1 MSFTEEVEVDK
12 VMVIRLLLTLIGG
25 AMILL
30 LISIVC
36 EADDAIL
43 RKIEAVEIDTP
54 PKIDGKLDDLCW
66 QQAART
72 GDFIQFEPQSGAPAT
87 QETKVY
93 LLHDRNRLYVGFE
106 CFKDDMNTLAANLTR
121 RDSFFFSDDHVEVLI
136 DTYLDQRNCY
146 AFALNPLSTQTDR
159 RITNEGANVRRS
171 SSNVGSAISWDCDW
185 NGRAAT
191 SDDRWTAEFSIPF
204 TELRFP
210 KKNSHVAWGI
220 NFWRN
225 DESHEEEHSWV
236 DLGGQRYAV
245 SRFGQ
250 LTSLP
255 TDRLVTKRP
264 IEIKPYGTIKPQ
276 KVGDEDLEMKAN
288 TGADLRYSF
297 SSLTLDLT
305 IDPDFAQIEAD
316 PDLVN
321 LTDIPLRFP
330 EKRPFFLEGNE
341 LFQTPVELF
350 YSRRV
355 ENLLHGGK
363 VIGKLGDYDIAI
375 VTAQALPEAE
385 AFSTDSRFSE
395 DLDRRLVSED
405 LRKLFDKSEIAL
417 SENINLEVKDPED
430 KWLITD
436 KGEEQQ
442 YTVIRDGDRLNVYE
456 VEADQLPAGQYT
468 YSVFRLQRDIGKTS
482 SFGFLGVN
490 KQRGDLY
497 DRASGIDARFS
508 LPANM
513 NLNLEYAREWKSD
526 IDSDDVIFAELS
538 RSTNLFSFQARYIDI
553 GERFDVETGFIP
565 RIDRR
570 GFELSSRYNKQYKGV
585 LQRLRGEV
593 QYERLENHA
602 GQRTNERGRFGGL
615 MGIKDIFLFVGPEWY
630 YHVDDDNDDVV
641 YTDKIL
647 GFFAGWFPP
656 KWVQIRNFGSVG
668 IRDDKDSFFIRPEV
682 TLRPTSKLNLELILQ
697 RLVEDGTL
705 ETWTRRFIVNYQF
718 AQRMFI
724 RSSAEF
730 TIDNERRIFGLF
742 AYEYLPESTLFI
754 VYNNNRDEEGET
766 EQILFVKLA
775 HLLKVGLF

>member
-1 MSFTEEVEVDK
+1 
-12 VMVIRLLLTLIGG
+12 MVIRFLLRLIGG
-25 AMILL
+25 IVIPL
-30 LISIVC
+30 LISAVC
-36 EADDAIL
+36 QADDRIL
-43 RKIEAVEIDTP
+43 RKIEVVETDTP

-66 QQAART
+66 QRAAQT
-72 GDFIQFEPQSGAPAT
+72 GDFIQFEPQSGAPET

-106 CFKDDMNTLAANLTR
+106 CFKDDMNTLTANLTR
-121 RDSFFFSDDHVEVLI
+121 RDSFFYSDDYVEVLI

-171 SSNVGSAISWDCDW
+171 SSDVGSAISWDCDW
-185 NGRAAT
+185 DGRAAT

-210 KKNSHVAWGI
+210 KKNPHVAWGI
-220 NFWRN
+220 NFWRH
-225 DESHEEEHSWV
+225 DESHEEDHSWV
-236 DLGGQRYAV
+236 DLGGRRYAV
-245 SRFGQ
+245 SCFGQ
-250 LTSLP
+250 LTSLR

-276 KVGDEDLEMKAN
+276 KVGDKDMEMKAD

-341 LFQTPVELF
+341 LFKTPVELF

-375 VTAQALPEAE
+375 VAAQALPEAE

-417 SENINLEVKDPED
+417 SENINLEVKDPGD
-430 KWLITD
+430 KWLIAD

-456 VEADQLPAGQYT
+456 VEAGQLPADQYT

-482 SFGFLGVN
+482 SVGLLGVN

-497 DRASGIDARFS
+497 DQASGIDARFS

-526 IDSDDVIFAELS
+526 IDSDDAIFAELS

-565 RIDRR
+565 RTDRR

-585 LQRLRGEV
+585 VQRLRGDV
-593 QYERLENHA
+593 RYERLENHA

-615 MGIKDIFLFVGPEWY
+615 MGIKDIFLFVAPEWY
-630 YHVDDDNDDVV
+630 YHVDDGDVA

-668 IRDDKDSFFIRPEV
+668 IRDDKDSFFIRPEI

-697 RLVEDGTL
+697 RLVEDGAL

-724 RSSAEF
+724 RSSAEI

-766 EQILFVKLA
+766 EHILFVKLA